1 MLERF
6 RRAHEDPET
15 TTRKRFARRQ
25 WTRRW
30 SRLRAVGVGALVLLL
45 VGLGVWLVYFSPV
58 LAVEGSEVEGSRLLS
73 DDQVRQAAEVPSGR
87 PLARVDVD
95 AIAENL
101 EELPEVAS
109 ADVSRKWPDELLL
122 KVTERVAVGVVESE
136 GTFLG
141 IDESGFVF
149 RELRSR
155 PKVLPLIRVDEG
167 TDVEIG
173 ATDEVLEEGAAVVAA
188 LPRRVA
194 RSVEHVELT
203 TVDRISLHLRDGR
216 TVEWGSADQSE
227 DKAAVLTALLKQE
240 AEVYDVSVPGQPTT
254 R

>member
-6 RRAHEDPET
+6 RRAPQDPEE

-30 SRLRAVGVGALVLLL
+30 SRLRYVAVGVGLTLL
-45 VGLGVWLVYFSPV
+45 VGLGVWLVLFSSV
-58 LAVEGSEVEGSRLLS
+58 LAVKGSEIEGTRLLS
-73 DDQVRQAAEVPSGR
+73 DDQVRQAAGVPSGR
-87 PLARVDVD
+87 PLSRVDVD
-95 AIAENL
+95 EMTAGL

-109 ADVSRKWPDELLL
+109 ADVSRKWPD
-122 KVTERVAVGVVESE
+122 KVLIKVEERVSIGVVEVD
-136 GTFLG
+136 GTFRGL
-141 IDESGFVF
+141 DETGFVF
-149 RELRSR
+149 RELRAR
-155 PKVLPLIRVDEG
+155 PPALPLIKVDG
-167 TDVEIG
+167 DTDAEIG
-173 ATDEVLEEGAAVVAA
+173 STDEVLEEGAAVIAA
-188 LPRRVA
+188 LPRPVA
-194 RSVEHVELT
+194 RGIEHVELT

-227 DKAAVLTALLKQE
+227 DKAAVLAVLLKQD